1 MAHDYIIIG
10 AGSAGCA
17 LAAGIVARSAAS
29 VLVLE
34 AGPMDRDPRVH
45 IPAAASEL
53 WFGKLDWAYDTV
65 AQAGFGGRVDTWPR
79 GRVVGGSSSI
89 NAMMYVRGMDA
100 DYDDW
105 AAAGAKGWD
114 AAAMNRLFVELEDD
128 VRGAAPHRGV
138 GGPVRVEHQRDPSPL
153 SRAFVEA
160 CAELGVPSVDDY
172 HAQPDGAGLT
182 MVSQRQGRR
191 WSAADAFLYPAM
203 VDHADRLTLRTGV
216 EVQRI
221 AIEGGRAVGVD
232 VLVGGT
238 PKFARATQEV
248 IVCAG
253 AVASPALL
261 LRSGIGP
268 ADELRELGLE
278 VVVASDGVGRNL
290 QDHVLTGMA
299 GGVDGDSLYG
309 ADRDPRAVV
318 RYLAGRRGPLTSNL
332 GEALAFVR
340 TRDGEVAPDIELIGF
355 PVGLR
360 DHGRVR
366 YPEHGVTVGA
376 VLLRPASRGTIRLA
390 SADPA
395 AAPLVD
401 PAAFSD
407 PGGDDLRRI
416 GDGLRWCQR
425 LLTETSALG
434 GRVSHL
440 IDPPAPLTTDA
451 EVAAH
456 VRRTAQTLY
465 HPVGTCRMGTDDAA
479 VVDPTLR
486 VHGVDALRVAD
497 ASVMPN
503 LMRGHTNAASTAI
516 GARAAELLAVG

>member
-10 AGSAGCA
+10 AGTAGCA
-17 LAAGIVARSAAS
+17 LAAGIVSRSAAS
-29 VLVLE
+29 VLLLE

-53 WFGKLDWAYDTV
+53 WFGKLDWAYETV
-65 AQAGFGGRVDTWPR
+65 QQAGFAGRVDTWPR

-105 AAAGAKGWD
+105 AAAGATGWD
-114 AAAMNRLFVELEDD
+114 AAVMNRLFVELEDD
-128 VRGAAPHRGV
+128 VRGATPTRGV

-160 CAELGVPSVDDY
+160 CAEFGVPTVDDY

-182 MVSQRQGRR
+182 MVSQRGGRR
-191 WSAADAFLYPAM
+191 WSAADAFLHPVLKA
-203 VDHADRLTLRTGV
+203 HPDRLTLRTGV

-221 AIEGGRAVGVD
+221 AVEGGRAVGVD
-232 VLVGGT
+232 VVVDGR
-238 PKFARATQEV
+238 PRFARATTEV

-261 LRSGIGP
+261 LHSGVGP
-268 ADELRELGLE
+268 ADELRALGID
-278 VVVASDGVGRNL
+278 VVAGLDGVGRNL

-299 GGVDGDSLYG
+299 GGVDGDSLFG
-309 ADRDPRAVV
+309 ADKDPKAVL

-395 AAPLVD
+395 MAPLVD
-401 PAAFSD
+401 PAVFSD
-407 PGGDDLRRI
+407 ADGDDLRRI

-440 IDPPAPLTTDA
+440 IDPTEPLTTDA
-451 EVAAH
+451 EVVAH
-456 VRRTAQTLY
+456 VRRTSQTLY
-465 HPVGTCRMGTDDAA
+465 HPVGTCRMGSDADA
-479 VVDPTLR
+479 VVDPELR
-486 VHGVDALRVAD
+486 VRGVEGLRVAD

-503 LMRGHTNAASTAI
+503 LMRGHTNAAATAV
-516 GARAAELLAVG
+516 GARAAELIAAG